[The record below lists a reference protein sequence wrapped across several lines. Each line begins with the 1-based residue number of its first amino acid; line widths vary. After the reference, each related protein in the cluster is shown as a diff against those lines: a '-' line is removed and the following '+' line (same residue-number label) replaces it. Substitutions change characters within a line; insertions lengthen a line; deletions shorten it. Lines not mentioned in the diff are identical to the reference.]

1 MAEPNRAIIYTK
13 PPIALHNYLR
23 ANESSTYCPPGI
35 TDVEDA
41 ARNTVNGSWRSDED
55 LCCGLEP
62 VVSLLVDQI
71 GLTKLSFIKLRNM
84 HPTSKVTTI
93 YIDGK

>member
-62 VVSLLVDQI
+62 LRKSGSNMYASYI
-71 GLTKLSFIKLRNM
+71 AISFLSI
-84 HPTSKVTTI
+84 
-93 YIDGK
+93 

>member
-1 MAEPNRAIIYTK
+1 M
-13 PPIALHNYLR
+13 
-23 ANESSTYCPPGI
+23 NESTCLQTEENRGSTLNYI
-35 TDVEDA
+35 TTIHDNLFLVAFSESYVWQLSFSPIFGDD
-41 ARNTVNGSWRSDED
+41 SDTPLREY
-55 LCCGLEP
+55 EF